1 MNREINKLRR
11 TLLYIPG
18 NNPAMI
24 NNSSI
29 YGADVIVF
37 DLEDSVAIAQK
48 EAARLLV
55 SKALANH
62 TLIDRSLSEVMIRT
76 NGMDTPFIGEDLERI
91 VPARPASIRLP
102 KVEDKDTLIKFIE
115 LLEKVEK
122 ANGLDYKI
130 VGSPILETVKGITN
144 AMEIAAAHERICA
157 LSFGAEDFTRDLG
170 TSRTIEG
177 TELSLARGTI
187 VLAAKAAGIQA
198 LDTVFAHVADV
209 KNLRIE
215 TQKIKQLGFD
225 GKSVIHPTQIEIVH
239 SVFRPSEKE
248 IEEAIAIE
256 GALKKAEESG
266 SGVIALN
273 GRMVD
278 TPVVKKAQKIIQLAK
293 QLGLLTTENS
303 VGGKR

>member
-1 MNREINKLRR
+1 MNKKTNKLRR

-24 NNSSI
+24 NNSSV

-62 TLIDRSLSEVMIRT
+62 TLIDRNLSEIMIRT
-76 NGMDTPFIGEDLERI
+76 NGMDTPFIKGDLERI
-91 VPARPASIRLP
+91 VPAQPASIRLP
-102 KVEDKDTLIKFIE
+102 KVEDKDTLLKFIT

-122 ANGLDYKI
+122 ENNLDYKI
-130 VGSPILETVKGITN
+130 TVSPILETVKGITN
-144 AMEIAAAHERICA
+144 AMEIASAHERICA

-177 TELSLARGTI
+177 TELSMARGTL

-198 LDTVFAHVADV
+198 LDTVFAHVNDID
-209 KNLRIE
+209 NLRKE

-225 GKSVIHPTQIEIVH
+225 GKSVIHPTQIEVVH
-239 SVFRPSEKE
+239 SVFRPSQKE
-248 IEEAIAIE
+248 IDEAIAIE
-256 GALKKAEESG
+256 GALKEAEASG

-278 TPVVKKAQKIIQLAK
+278 TPVVKKAQKVIQLAR
-293 QLGLLTTENS
+293 QLGLLATETS
-303 VGGKR
+303 VGGK

>member
-1 MNREINKLRR
+1 MNRAINKLRR

-55 SKALANH
+55 SKALANN
-62 TLIDRSLSEVMIRT
+62 TLIDRKLSEVMIRT
-76 NGMDTPFIGEDLERI
+76 NGMDTPFIVEDLERI
-91 VPARPASIRLP
+91 VPARPESIRLP
-102 KVEDKDTLIKFIE
+102 KVEDKVTLLQFIE
-115 LLEKVEK
+115 LLEKIEK
-122 ANGLDYKI
+122 ANNLDYEI
-130 VGSPILETVKGITN
+130 LVSPILETVKGVTN
-144 AMEIAAAHERICA
+144 ANEIATAHKRLCA

-177 TELSLARGTI
+177 TELSHARGII
-187 VLAAKAAGIQA
+187 VLAAKTAGIQA
-198 LDTVFAHVADV
+198 LDTVFAHVSDIE
-209 KNLRIE
+209 NLRKE
-215 TQKIKQLGFD
+215 TEKIKQLGFD
-225 GKSVIHPTQIEIVH
+225 GKSVIHPNQIEIVH
-239 SVFRPSEKE
+239 TVFKPSQKD
-248 IEEAIAIE
+248 IDEAIAIE
-256 GALKKAEESG
+256 GAIKKAEESG

-293 QLGLLTTENS
+293 QLGLL
-303 VGGKR
+303 